1 MLQRRED
8 RMSRI
13 VGSLSLRTSCGRR
26 RISGHGKAGHP
37 FRTASNR
44 TLCVPRRAG
53 ARPLRAAGDVR
64 ARGQDPA
71 RRASRAPGLCA
82 QGGRDRGR
90 TNRRFLRISLP
101 PRHHLAH
108 LALRR
113 RHAPG
118 SWRTLRRLSADRPR
132 HPRMGP
138 WDGPPRAAARLRLH
152 RRIPAR
158 GSGAARRP
166 HGEHALV
173 ARRRAGP
180 PLPEGPRGGG
190 SHLGAR
196 RQRLHFRRSERRD
209 GPGPGAH
216 RGGPGRRGGA
226 GRRAGDG
233 HVRAPAR
240 RSEPIQRA
248 APTPGREHALASRSR
263 RLGRRASGERSLRPR
278 PGAPGGKEPATPH
291 PRLPQRAGDRTC
303 RGDRTAPPG
312 GRPPCPA
319 AIGGQPRRGRRAL
332 RVRQRRGAAPRLPSS
347 PARDPVRLP
356 RPLLVPRGAGLM
368 KGRIHPAFVVA
379 GAVFVVLLCAAAV
392 RATPSILIV
401 PLEREFG
408 WRRALPIL
416 VAIVIALLLPLVALL
431 VRDRPADLGLL
442 PYGASPDTPPLVP
455 SRQHPVG
462 NALRVLRES
471 ALKRDFWL
479 LAGSFFVCGAS
490 TNGLVGTH
498 LVPACMD
505 HGIPEVRAAG
515 LLAVMGIF
523 DLIGTTASGWLSDR
537 FDSRKLLCC
546 YYGFRGLSLLWL
558 PQAFDAQVL
567 GLPVFAVFYGLDW
580 IATVPP
586 TVRLATEAVGVQD
599 APIAFGWVVASHQ
612 VGAGVGALGAG
623 LIRSTLAT
631 YTPAWVAAGTICLVA
646 AIAVLRIGRR
656 APGVGLAAIAAPQ
669 P

>member
-1 MLQRRED
+1 
-8 RMSRI
+8 
-13 VGSLSLRTSCGRR
+13 
-26 RISGHGKAGHP
+26 
-37 FRTASNR
+37 
-44 TLCVPRRAG
+44 
-53 ARPLRAAGDVR
+53 
-64 ARGQDPA
+64 
-71 RRASRAPGLCA
+71 
-82 QGGRDRGR
+82 
-90 TNRRFLRISLP
+90 
-101 PRHHLAH
+101 
-108 LALRR
+108 
-113 RHAPG
+113 
-118 SWRTLRRLSADRPR
+118 
-132 HPRMGP
+132 
-138 WDGPPRAAARLRLH
+138 
-152 RRIPAR
+152 
-158 GSGAARRP
+158 
-166 HGEHALV
+166 
-173 ARRRAGP
+173 
-180 PLPEGPRGGG
+180 
-190 SHLGAR
+190 
-196 RQRLHFRRSERRD
+196 
-209 GPGPGAH
+209 
-216 RGGPGRRGGA
+216 
-226 GRRAGDG
+226 
-233 HVRAPAR
+233 
-240 RSEPIQRA
+240 
-248 APTPGREHALASRSR
+248 
-263 RLGRRASGERSLRPR
+263 
-278 PGAPGGKEPATPH
+278 
-291 PRLPQRAGDRTC
+291 
-303 RGDRTAPPG
+303 
-312 GRPPCPA
+312 
-319 AIGGQPRRGRRAL
+319 
-332 RVRQRRGAAPRLPSS
+332 
-347 PARDPVRLP
+347 
-356 RPLLVPRGAGLM
+356 M

-408 WRRALPIL
+408 WSRALLSSAVSVNLVLYGLVGPFAAALMERFGIRRTVLVSLALICAGVAFTSQMSASWQLLLTWGVLVGLGTGTTAMVLGATVVNRWFVRRRGAVMGALTASTATGQMLFLPLEAHVVEHQGWRAVTIL

-586 TVRLATEAVGVQD
+586 TVRLTTEAVGVQD

-646 AIAVLRIGRR
+646 AAAVLRIGRR